1 MKAKY
6 ISKDG
11 EIIRTKDDKVVATI
25 DKDGKV
31 TPTAPVYYKIL
42 DELEKAAHGAKKE
55 EKPLIKEAPE
65 IEAPKET
72 KETKETKVTKVTKVK
87 VTTFKLVNIPP
98 GHPQI
103 PAAADH
109 LHSLYKSMKG
119 QKEAEIWKAI
129 GRAAL
134 GMTLPGTGTNVDKLP
149 LGGPKMDPGMGART
163 KGYPTW
169 LLSVDPELARKLYE
183 DRSCPEYDEAIKNL

>member
-6 ISKDG
+6 ISKGG

-31 TPTAPVYYKIL
+31 TPTAPVYYKII
-42 DELEKAAHGAKKE
+42 DELEKVAHGAKKE
-55 EKPLIKEAPE
+55 EKPLIEEAPE

-72 KETKETKVTKVTKVK
+72 KVTKVTKVT

-149 LGGPKMDPGMGART
+149 PGGPKMDPAMGART

-169 LLSVDPELARKLYE
+169 LMSVDPELARKLYE